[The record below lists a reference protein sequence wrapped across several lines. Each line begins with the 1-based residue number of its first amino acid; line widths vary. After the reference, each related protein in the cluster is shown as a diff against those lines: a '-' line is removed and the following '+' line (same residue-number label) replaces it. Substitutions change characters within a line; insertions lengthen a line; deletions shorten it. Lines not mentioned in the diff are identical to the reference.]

1 MGQGQVYV
9 AKIGAH
15 TTEVD
20 GKEVEV
26 AEQSFQAEYD
36 FGENLEQLQKVVNN
50 DDTIYK
56 AARAQFVIGL
66 RRIIRAAGEVEG
78 ATAKS
83 IQERVSKWIPSV
95 TTRIPK
101 DPVQQAL
108 SAISGMSQ
116 EQRDSLKA
124 ALAEDL

>member
-1 MGQGQVYV
+1 MSGQVYV

-15 TTEVD
+15 TIEVD
-20 GKEVEV
+20 GEEVEV

-36 FGENLEQLQKVVNN
+36 FGVDLKALQKKVNN

-56 AARAQFVIGL
+56 AAKAQFIIGL

-78 ATAKS
+78 STSES
-83 IQERVSKWIPSV
+83 IQAKVDKWIPSV
-95 TTRIPK
+95 VTRVPK
-101 DPVQQAL
+101 DPVQSAL
-108 SAISGMSQ
+108 STISGMNA
-116 EQRDSLKA
+116 EQRAALKA

>member
-1 MGQGQVYV
+1 MGGQVYV

-20 GKEVEV
+20 GEEVEV

-56 AARAQFVIGL
+56 AAKAQFTVGL

-78 ATAKS
+78 ATTKS

-95 TTRIPK
+95 TTRVPK